1 VIKACWEQRHFPQ
14 VWKKA
19 TITLIHKKGNVSD
32 PQNFRTIALQPV
44 LGKILNSCIRNK
56 LWRFLTKNGAIDMRM
71 KKGFWPGVGGITKHV
86 ELLQYLLWFQ
96 KKKKRDIFVILLD
109 LKNAF
114 GEVHHSL
121 IRFALKQHHVPD
133 DTI

>member
-1 VIKACWEQRHFPQ
+1 MG
-14 VWKKA
+14 
-19 TITLIHKKGNVSD
+19 L
-32 PQNFRTIALQPV
+32 
-44 LGKILNSCIRNK
+44 
-56 LWRFLTKNGAIDMRM
+56 LTMQ
-71 KKGFWPGVGGITKHV
+71 KGFWPGVLEDTEPVG
-86 ELLQYLLWFQ
+86 LLQYLFWFQ